1 MNEALKYLFEVKKLY
16 GGKKDANLRKKRTNI
31 AKQAGLG

>member
-31 AKQAGLG
+31 AKQTRLG